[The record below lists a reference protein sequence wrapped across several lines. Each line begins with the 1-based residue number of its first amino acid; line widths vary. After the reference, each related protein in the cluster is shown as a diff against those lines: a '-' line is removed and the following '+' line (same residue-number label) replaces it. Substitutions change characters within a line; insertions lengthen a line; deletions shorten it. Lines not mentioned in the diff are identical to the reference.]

1 MPDFKLDA
9 NGLTIQHNADELN
22 AMPPPPPP
30 PPKNN
35 NFCLV
40 FNTPKNVIIMHI
52 YTAV

>member
-22 AMPPPPPP
+22 AMPPPPQ
-30 PPKNN
+30 KKK
-35 NFCLV
+35 CLV